1 MTAWHTEQET
11 RRRLDEF
18 PGVTSP
24 GGRGPVIMDA
34 EIGAEVTKAMVELMQ
49 RRPPEE
55 IDRFLEELG
64 QGGEA

>member
-1 MTAWHTEQET
+1 
-11 RRRLDEF
+11 
-18 PGVTSP
+18 
-24 GGRGPVIMDA
+24 MDA